1 MATKKKTAA
10 KKKAP
15 TKATK
20 PGGRK
25 PGGRKAGGK
34 PAPRK
39 TAGGKG
45 KVKAPA
51 KRGGTALRTKKKAAR
66 KVPTPEAIRPSGP
79 PENPRAHAMARKIA
93 QIALDMKA
101 KDVVVLDVRGMTSYA
116 DYFVVA
122 SGESDRQVS
131 AIAER
136 VQTTLKQQDG
146 AQTIGT
152 EGTDTGQWV
161 LLDYGE
167 VVAHLFFTEA
177 RAFYD
182 LEGLWADAPREKL
195 D

>member
-10 KKKAP
+10 KKKGPA
-15 TKATK
+15 KATK

-39 TAGGKG
+39 TAGGKA
-45 KVKAPA
+45 KAKAPA
-51 KRGGTALRTKKKAAR
+51 KRGGVLARKKKVAR
-66 KVPTPEAIRPSGP
+66 KVPTPEALRPSGP

-101 KDVVVLDVRGMTSYA
+101 NDVVILDVRGMTSYA

-195 D
+195 A